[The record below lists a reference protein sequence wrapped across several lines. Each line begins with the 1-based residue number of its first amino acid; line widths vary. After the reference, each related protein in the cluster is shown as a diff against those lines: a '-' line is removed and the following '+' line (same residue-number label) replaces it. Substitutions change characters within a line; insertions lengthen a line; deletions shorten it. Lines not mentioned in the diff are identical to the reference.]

1 MLWNYSL
8 ENKINTIKNKAGWQQ
23 KAYPWVVWLLGAGFF
38 FYKYL
43 VQVSPSVMTNDL
55 MKTFQINGA
64 GLGNLSAFYFYAY
77 LIMQVPVG
85 MLLDKYSP
93 RLLTA
98 LAILICSLSTFL
110 FAQTSSLGLACL
122 ARALIGAGAA
132 FAAVS
137 CFKLVTLWFSPKRF
151 ALVSGLCMTAAMLG
165 GVFGQMP
172 LSLLIQSVGWRS
184 ALQIISVIG
193 VILAAIYFLVV
204 RDKSIEAPRKVSQ
217 DEPFLGN
224 LMLVLCSKQAWLLSF
239 YSGLAFAPVSV
250 FGGLWGVPFLE
261 TTYHLSRNSAA
272 FAVSWIFIGFAVGA
286 PFFGWLSDF
295 IGKRKP
301 ILYTGTSIALVCITM
316 ALYSP
321 TSHVV
326 VLSLFLFCFG
336 FGASGFFTSFAMI
349 RELFPLALAGTVLGV
364 MNTFDAV
371 CEALFEPAVGAVLD
385 WTWGGAIVDG
395 VHQFSVHSYHQ
406 SLLLL
411 PLSLLIALFLLFF
424 VKETWCIPI
433 DAAVLDK
440 KKVEPPIKQMPLC
453 SSNS

>member
-1 MLWNYSL
+1 MLWHDIS
-8 ENKINTIKNKAGWQQ
+8 ESKINTIKNTAGWQQ
-23 KAYPWVVWLLGAGFF
+23 KAYPWIVWLLGAGFF

-98 LAILICSLSTFL
+98 LAILICSASTFL

-137 CFKLVTLWFSPKRF
+137 CFKLATLWFKPKRF

-172 LSLLIQSVGWRS
+172 LSFLTQSVGWRT

-193 VILAAIYFLVV
+193 VILAAVYFLVV
-204 RDKSIEAPRKVSQ
+204 RDKTIDTPRKSVNN
-217 DEPFLGN
+217 EPFWAN
-224 LMLVLCSKQAWLLSF
+224 LMSVLCSKQAWLLSF

-301 ILYTGTSIALVCITM
+301 ILYTGTSVALVCITM

-321 TSHVV
+321 TSHLV

-349 RELFPLALAGTVLGV
+349 RELFPLALTGTVLGV

-371 CEALFEPAVGAVLD
+371 CEAVFEPAVGAVLD
-385 WTWGGAIVDG
+385 WTWDGTVVDG
-395 VHQFSVHSYHQ
+395 VHHFSVQSYHL

-411 PLSLLIALFLLFF
+411 PLSLLVALSLLFF
-424 VKETWCIPI
+424 IKETWCIPI
-433 DAAVLDK
+433 DAPMPTQ
-440 KKVEPPIKQMPLC
+440 KKVESSSTQAPLC
-453 SSNS
+453 SSN